1 MAEQQ
6 ALQVVRVSSE
16 GLGGEAVETV
26 TGLARAAVEDIT
38 EGVEVALQV
47 EAGVAAVEVLI
58 YQLHGLQ

>member
-38 EGVEVALQV
+38 EGVAVALQV
-47 EAGVAAVEVLI
+47 EAGAAEEEVPI
-58 YQLHGLQ
+58 